1 MKSKISWIGVFIAAM
16 LLWAAFGSIPYLL
29 HLYGVI
35 SGDEIIRVAPYGGM
49 FGAADA
55 FFSGFA
61 LIAVIISIQ
70 LQNQALRM
78 QEKALSIQNEELI
91 ESRNEMARATQA
103 HIEMA
108 EQQRKAVCLE
118 IILPFMNEIMSAE
131 MRETIIN
138 LTMFRRNEGYDNF
151 AFVYGQLLNK
161 RNSGTLSKEE
171 YQQFEMIDTSRRM
184 FIGVF
189 AKLQRLHQTGVVDE
203 EMVKVV
209 LSPDHCNLL
218 LTLSEPLEAQI
229 RSNYSRAIFDFC
241 RILYSQD
248 VLDDIGTYKK

>member
-1 MKSKISWIGVFIAAM
+1 MKSKISWVGVFIAAM
-16 LLWAAFGSIPYLL
+16 ILWAVFGSIPYFL
-29 HLYGVI
+29 HLFGVI
-35 SGDEIIRVAPYGGM
+35 SGDEIVRVAPYGGM

-78 QEKALSIQNEELI
+78 QEKALNLQNEELI
-91 ESRNEMARATQA
+91 ESRMEMARATKA
-103 HIEMA
+103 HTEMA

-118 IILPFMNEIMSAE
+118 IILPFMNEIMSPT
-131 MRETIIN
+131 MRETIIS
-138 LTMFRRNEGYDNF
+138 LTMFRRTEGEENF
-151 AFVYGQLLNK
+151 AKVYGDLLKK
-161 RNSGTLSKEE
+161 RNDSSLTSEE
-171 YQQFEMIDTSRRM
+171 SLKFEMIDTARRA

-189 AKLQRLHQTGVVDE
+189 AKLQRLHQTGVVDN

-218 LTLSEPLEAQI
+218 LSLSEPLEAQI
-229 RSNYSRAIFDFC
+229 RSNYSRAVFDLC
-241 RILYSQD
+241 RELYPQE